1 MHIQGREFIFEK
13 LNITVAYFSNEPDM
27 EFDDKAPSWLGDD
40 CPFDDPF
47 NDFES
52 FTFRK
57 GRGVL
62 IVAVSDLTVDEMK
75 FVNEL
80 VSESMDDQISL
91 LIYDGHKR
99 YKAPAFDA
107 LIRTTY
113 DLVNSI
119 YDLAFSVY
127 TGFNIEEGAACAI
140 TRLSILVGQS
150 KNGVLI
156 SHWDN
161 RKNKNLITLFDL
173 VDEWPF
179 PISKAKNV
187 VGLYTWLNPA
197 IFRWTK
203 KAIDKFDEFAGG
215 ISSQNSLLN
224 PGCKTLCLSGNYE
237 PVANSRNPAP
247 DVIQLIMI

>member
-1 MHIQGREFIFEK
+1 MHLQGREFIFEN
-13 LNITVAYFSNEPDM
+13 LNITVAYFSNEPDF
-27 EFDDKAPSWLGDD
+27 EFDNKSPRWLGDD
-40 CPFDDPF
+40 CPFEDNF

-52 FTFRK
+52 FTSRE
-57 GRGVL
+57 GGGVL
-62 IVAVSDLTVDEMK
+62 IVAVYDLTVDELK
-75 FVNEL
+75 FVNDL
-80 VSESMDDQISL
+80 ISASKDDQIRL
-91 LIYDGHKR
+91 LICDGHKR
-99 YKAPAFDA
+99 YKATAFDA

-127 TGFNIEEGAACAI
+127 TGFNIKEGVECAI
-140 TRLSILVGQS
+140 TRLSILVRQS

-161 RKNKNLITLFDL
+161 RKNMNLITLLDL

-197 IFRWTK
+197 NFRWTK
-203 KAIDKFDEFAGG
+203 KSVDKFDEFAGG
-215 ISSQNSLLN
+215 IPSQNSILN
-224 PGCKTLCLSGNYE
+224 SKCRTLCFSGNYE
-237 PVANSRNPAP
+237 PVVNSRNPAP